1 MAPLSTAELT
11 KRQKAAIVVMTLGP
25 DAKPLM
31 EKLPRS
37 EMERLAEE
45 ILMLG
50 EVPQNVKDEVLTEF
64 LNELAAR
71 QAKTVSGI
79 ERASEMLEA
88 TLGKS
93 EATEV
98 VRRISWRSNQSLWSF
113 ARRDPEKFAELI
125 AGEHPQTVAFLLT
138 QIEPDVSGRVV
149 AALPEELQP
158 DTAWRIA
165 TMGEIVP
172 DTAARVHAAL
182 DPVVNPKEEEKQKKR
197 KESLGGERKTAGLLN
212 MIPLSIQKVVMQ
224 TLTDRDPDLATR
236 VRKMMF
242 IFRDILLLDDRSM
255 QRVLKEV
262 DLKDLSLA
270 LQNADE
276 DVKEKIFKNV
286 SERAAV
292 SIQEEMEY
300 AGKVKKAEIEQAR
313 DRIIEVVRSLEEQGE
328 VEIDRGGSADE

>member
-1 MAPLSTAELT
+1 MALLSLAELN
-11 KRQKAAIVVMTLGP
+11 KRQKAAIVVMTLGA
-25 DAKPLM
+25 DAKPLL

-50 EVPQNVKDEVLTEF
+50 EVPPNVRDEVLTEF

-71 QAKTVSGI
+71 QAKTASGI
-79 ERASEMLEA
+79 EKASEVLEA

-98 VRRISWRSNQSLWSF
+98 VRRISWRSNQSLWSY
-113 ARRDPEKFAELI
+113 ARRDPEQFAELI

-172 DTAARVHAAL
+172 EIASMVHVAL
-182 DPVVNPKEEEKQKKR
+182 DPVVNPKEEEVKR
-197 KESLGGERKTAGLLN
+197 LETLGGEQKTAGLLN
-212 MIPLSIQKVVMQ
+212 MIPLAIQKVVMQ
-224 TLTDRDPDLATR
+224 NMNERDPELAAR
-236 VRKMMF
+236 VRKLMF
-242 IFRDILLLDDRSM
+242 VFRDILLLDEPTTGLDMETTEKMKGILTS
-255 QRVLKEV
+255 L
-262 DLKDLSLA
+262 DLSYVFISHDMDFIAQTTDKLYGMINGRIVPGDETALHTHIHTHGFGRLA
-270 LQNADE
+270 H
-276 DVKEKIFKNV
+276 
-286 SERAAV
+286 SH
-292 SIQEEMEY
+292 SH
-300 AGKVKKAEIEQAR
+300 AGMLTENPR
-313 DRIIEVVRSLEEQGE
+313 
-328 VEIDRGGSADE
+328 